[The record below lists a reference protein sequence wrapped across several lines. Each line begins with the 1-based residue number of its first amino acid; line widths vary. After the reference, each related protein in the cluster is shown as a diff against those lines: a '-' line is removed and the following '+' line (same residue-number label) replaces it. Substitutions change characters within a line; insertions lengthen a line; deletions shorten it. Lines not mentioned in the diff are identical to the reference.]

1 MARIAKK
8 TAGAVVKKAV
18 KTAAATAIK
27 SGIEKMA
34 DVVKKEKVLLE
45 AQEAFNQMGMPQLAT
60 AAKAI
65 ELTRRA
71 MPGKVLPVFAGSNR
85 KVSIEAT
92 ATGQTTTSVYGYKY
106 NEKAIP
112 RKTGDINN
120 IVRKNSRYTL
130 TNALNNTQGAA
141 DICLLACSNLSSGTD
156 NYTNVTYQE
165 MFETLFNVSGEIPE
179 ISVPSSA
186 RDQNRVVLDRFES
199 ELTLVNPANQG
210 SIQVTVYDLQPKRDL
225 PKAVYSSRNYA
236 TGLMSPMNTWQTG
249 LTNEVMLEDTVTP
262 YVPGQEPT
270 TNLKFN
276 TFWKVMKRTRVQL
289 SPGSTHI
296 HRSYNILNTLF
307 NYYDYSEVLGM
318 RAGLCPTQIIVYS
331 GMPDETYLTT
341 AATLVVSAKSVLY
354 GRSSVND
361 NITVRNYDSSIT

>member
-1 MARIAKK
+1 MARISKK
-8 TAGAVVKKAV
+8 VVGAVTKKAV
-18 KTAAATAIK
+18 RAAASAAIK
-27 SGIEKMA
+27 SGVEKMA
-34 DVVKKEKVLLE
+34 DVLKKEKVILE
-45 AQEAFNQMGMPQLAT
+45 AQETFNQMGMPQLAT

-71 MPGKVLPVFAGSNR
+71 MPGKVLPMFAGSNR

-106 NEKAIP
+106 NDKSIP
-112 RKTGDINN
+112 RKTGDVNN
-120 IVRKNSRYTL
+120 IVRKNSKYVIN
-130 TNALNNTQGAA
+130 NATVNRQGGS
-141 DICLLACSNLSSGTD
+141 DICLLACSNLSSGTE

-165 MFETLFNVSGEIPE
+165 MFETLFNVAGEVPTIP
-179 ISVPSSA
+179 VPSSA
-186 RDQNRVVLDRFES
+186 RDQNRVILDRFES

-210 SIQVTVYDLQPKRDL
+210 SIEVTIYDLQPKRDL
-225 PKAVYSSRNYA
+225 PKAAYVSRNYA
-236 TGLMSPMNTWQTG
+236 TGLMSPLNTWQTG
-249 LTNEVMLEDTVTP
+249 LTNEVMLEDTVDP
-262 YVPGQEPT
+262 YVPGQVPT

-318 RAGLCPTQIIVYS
+318 REGLCPTQMIMYN

-341 AATLVVSAKSVLY
+341 AADLVFSVKSVLY